1 MAASLGFQ
9 SAVFPL
15 AIDGL
20 TVPGYAALY
29 ALAINFAVSIVL
41 TPLLNQIRITRGADK
56 TSAADYH
63 FNPPAVE

>member
-1 MAASLGFQ
+1 MAASLHFQ

-29 ALAINFAVSIVL
+29 ALGINFAVDVVL
-41 TPLLNQIRITRGADK
+41 SMVLNRIATARGADE
-56 TSAADYH
+56 TDASDYH
-63 FNPPAVE
+63 YVPAERG